1 MSQENVEVIRSGY
14 EAFNRGD
21 YEATFEMMDSAIT
34 WQPADRTPFAGTY
47 QGREAV
53 RKLLESWLEAF
64 DHVRWEPDDFFDA
77 GDQVVAFVRQ
87 TSRGKQSGAEIAV
100 HVGHIWTLREG
111 KAVRW
116 QGFPERDEALE
127 AAGPSE

>member
-1 MSQENVEVIRSGY
+1 
-14 EAFNRGD
+14 
-21 YEATFEMMDSAIT
+21 MDSAIT
-34 WQPADRTPFAGTY
+34 WQSADRTPFAGTY

-53 RKLLESWLEAF
+53 RRLLESWLEVF

-77 GDQVVAFVRQ
+77 GDQVAAFVRQ

-100 HVGHIWTLREG
+100 HVGHLWTLRDG

-116 QGFPERDEALE
+116 QGFPEREAALE
-127 AAGPSE
+127 AMGLSE